1 LPRTQITLTQA
12 DTRPAI
18 SLLAN
23 PDALAER
30 LFARVLATTIEE
42 EERDTRKLRRWI
54 RETRATKDL
63 RPVQVCGGA
72 LVLAAAMAGTA
83 AWNVGMGPLG
93 LSAIWGSLLVGLLLF
108 QLGRY
113 REQFTLPLPDFGL
126 LKHTWETAREMS
138 DEELQRMKAGFAEQV
153 SNKNRKKARRILESK
168 CFDALKECNYPKAA
182 VAAQLL
188 LEQQPGSLAGL
199 LTSAISL
206 ASCGDSEAA
215 DAIAEVQR
223 KNGLK
228 GQSLCWGMAWAF
240 MFRGN
245 WGRAEALLEQTIDR
259 HPSDPTLLNLR
270 ALCQAR
276 RGKIQS
282 AIHNARRACEPH
294 PRNVEHAKF
303 LIGLL
308 LEAGYIREAQARLAP
323 LDEQIAADRELMMLA
338 VRINLSLR
346 NCAGAEAWSQAI
358 IRESAPAFMIV
369 QLAAFHEMA
378 GLLDRAGSYYSQA
391 LARGH
396 FPDACL
402 GLARV
407 EAARDNISAARQHAL
422 NALTFLKPLG
432 KFATPPI
439 ALLRPI
445 LAQLAILEPPVRA
458 ARAWIASVPDDAL
471 PSALAGM
478 SFIVYGASQSKAEQ
492 TLRMVIDAM
501 FAGGIRPAIT
511 KIVWQLAPPEHQPF
525 GNVCPGVQPLLN
537 DAGSSPYREFQR
549 RGLWQSLDT
558 QIQSL
563 LQGLRFVP
571 GSPLPSLPADEISQE
586 PADAGR

>member
-1 LPRTQITLTQA
+1 MTLAQA

-30 LFARVLATTIEE
+30 LFARILATTIEE

-54 RETRATKDL
+54 RETRAAKDL
-63 RPVQVCGGA
+63 RPVQACGGA

-83 AWNVGMGPLG
+83 AWRVGADALV
-93 LSAIWGSLLVGLLLF
+93 LSAIWGSLFVGLLLF

-113 REQFTLPLPDFGL
+113 RERLTLPLPDFGL
-126 LKHTWETAREMS
+126 LKRTWETDRERS
-138 DEELQRMKAGFAEQV
+138 DDELKRMKAACAEQV
-153 SNKNRKKARRILESK
+153 SGKIPKKACRILASK
-168 CFDALKECNYPKAA
+168 WLDALRECDYPKAA
-182 VAAQLL
+182 VAAQMLL
-188 LEQQPGSLAGL
+188 AQQPDSLAGL

-206 ASCGDSEAA
+206 AWRGDDSAA
-215 DAIAEVQR
+215 EAIANVQR

-228 GQSLCWGMAWAF
+228 GASLCWGMAWAF

-282 AIHNARRACEPH
+282 AIHNARRACEPQSK
-294 PRNVEHAKF
+294 NIEHAKF

-308 LEAGYIREAQARLAP
+308 LEGGYVREAQARLVP
-323 LDEQIAADRELMMLA
+323 LDKQIATDHELMMLA

-346 NCAGAEAWSQAI
+346 NCAGAEAWSQALV
-358 IRESAPAFMIV
+358 RESAPASMMV
-369 QLAAFHEMA
+369 QLAAFHELA
-378 GLLDRAGSYYSQA
+378 GLLDQAGSYYSEA
-391 LARGH
+391 LTRGH

-407 EAARDNISAARQHAL
+407 EAGRNNFSAARRHAL
-422 NALTFLKPLG
+422 DALTFLKPLG

-439 ALLRPI
+439 ALLGPI
-445 LAQLAILEPPVRA
+445 LAQLAILESPVRA
-458 ARAWIASVPDDAL
+458 ARAWLAAVPDNAL

-478 SFIVYGASQSKAEQ
+478 SFIVYDASQSKAEQ
-492 TLRMVIDAM
+492 TLLTVIDAM
-501 FAGGIRPAIT
+501 FAGGIRPT
-511 KIVWQLAPPEHQPF
+511 VKNIVWRLAPPEHQPF
-525 GNVCPGVQPLLN
+525 GNVCPGVQPLLK
-537 DAGSSPYREFQR
+537 DTGSFPYREFQR
-549 RGLWQSLDT
+549 RGLWQSRDT
-558 QIQSL
+558 RIQSL

-571 GSPLPSLPADEISQE
+571 DSPASLSASMRNYERAES
-586 PADAGR
+586 